1 MPILNPFQAAV
12 GGVLVILVFGI
23 VVEKHYVSRST
34 VFYNLL
40 SLILLLASIEI
51 SYLLLSGL
59 IIYLVLG
66 AVIMKLELKPLFP
79 AFGARAYG
87 SLALVLLLEGRKFI
101 PGIEGRG
108 VYETFGLLVMLWIAV
123 TFIVH
128 ILGHLYKK
136 HGLNI
141 F

>member
-1 MPILNPFQAAV
+1 MPLLNSYQAAV
-12 GGVLVILVFGI
+12 GGVIVVLFFGI

-40 SLILLLASIEI
+40 SFILLLASIEI

-59 IIYLVLG
+59 VIYLILG
-66 AVIMKLELKPLFP
+66 AAVMKLEIKPLFP

-108 VYETFGLLVMLWIAV
+108 VSKIFGLLIMLWIVV

-128 ILGHLYKK
+128 ILGYLYQK
-136 HGLNI
+136 HAWKI

>member
-1 MPILNPFQAAV
+1 MPLLNSFQAAL
-12 GGVLVILVFGI
+12 GGVIVILVFGI

-40 SLILLLASIEI
+40 SFILLLASIEI

-59 IIYLVLG
+59 ILYLVLG
-66 AVIMKLELKPLFP
+66 ALVMKLHLKRLFP

-101 PGIEGRG
+101 PGLEGRG
-108 VYETFGLLVMLWIAV
+108 IYETFVLLVLLWIVV
-123 TFIVH
+123 TSGVYFI
-128 ILGHLYKK
+128 GYLYKK
-136 HGLNI
+136 HGWKL

>member
-1 MPILNPFQAAV
+1 MPILNSFQAAV
-12 GGVLVILVFGI
+12 GGVLVILTFGI

-40 SLILLLASIEI
+40 SFILLLASIEI

-59 IIYLVLG
+59 IIYLFLG
-66 AVIMKLELKPLFP
+66 AVVMKLKIKPLFP

-87 SLALVLLLEGRKFI
+87 SLALVLLLEGRKFL

-108 VYETFGLLVMLWIAV
+108 IYETFGLLLVLWIVV
-123 TFIVH
+123 TAFVH
-128 ILGHLYKK
+128 LLGYLYKK
-136 HGLNI
+136 TSWRI

>member
-1 MPILNPFQAAV
+1 MPILNSFQAAV
-12 GGVLVILVFGI
+12 GGVLVILTFGI

-40 SLILLLASIEI
+40 SFILLLASIEI

-59 IIYLVLG
+59 IIYLALG
-66 AVIMKLELKPLFP
+66 AVVMKLEIKPLFP

-101 PGIEGRG
+101 PGIEGSG
-108 VYETFGLLVMLWIAV
+108 VYETFGLLILLWIVV
-123 TFIVH
+123 TGLVH
-128 ILGHLYKK
+128 LLGHLYQK
-136 HGLNI
+136 HGWRI

>member
-1 MPILNPFQAAV
+1 MPILNSFQAAV
-12 GGVLVILVFGI
+12 GGVIVILTFGI

-40 SLILLLASIEI
+40 SFILLLASIEI

-66 AVIMKLELKPLFP
+66 AVVMKLKLKPLFP

-101 PGIEGRG
+101 PGIERRG
-108 VYETFGLLVMLWIAV
+108 IYETFGLLVMLWILV
-123 TFIVH
+123 TVIVH

-136 HGLNI
+136 HGWKI

>member
-1 MPILNPFQAAV
+1 MPLLNSYQAAI
-12 GGVLVILVFGI
+12 GGVFVILIFGI
-23 VVEKHYVSRST
+23 VVEKHYVSKST

-40 SLILLLASIEI
+40 SFILLLASIEI

-59 IIYLVLG
+59 IIYLILG

-108 VYETFGLLVMLWIAV
+108 IYETFGLLLLLWILI
-123 TFIVH
+123 TFLVH
-128 ILGHLYKK
+128 LIGRWYRKQRW
-136 HGLNI
+136 NI

>member
-1 MPILNPFQAAV
+1 MPLLNSYQAAV
-12 GGVLVILVFGI
+12 GGVLVVLIFGV
-23 VVEKHYVSRST
+23 VVEKHYVSKST

-40 SLILLLASIEI
+40 SFILLLASIEI
-51 SYLLLSGL
+51 SNLLLSGL

-66 AVIMKLELKPLFP
+66 AAVMKLELKPLYP

-108 VYETFGLLVMLWIAV
+108 TYESFGLLLLLWIFV
-123 TFIVH
+123 TLIVH
-128 ILGHLYKK
+128 LIGRWYQKQHW
-136 HGLNI
+136 NI

>member
-1 MPILNPFQAAV
+1 MPLLNSFQAAV
-12 GGVLVILVFGI
+12 GGILVILTFGI

-40 SLILLLASIEI
+40 SFLLLLASIEI

-59 IIYLVLG
+59 IIYLVMG
-66 AVIMKLELKPLFP
+66 AVVMKLKVKFLYP

-101 PGIEGRG
+101 PGVEGRG
-108 VYETFGLLVMLWIAV
+108 IYETFGLLLLLWIVV
-123 TFIVH
+123 TTLVH
-128 ILGHLYKK
+128 LLGHLYKK
-136 HGLNI
+136 HGWKI

>member
-1 MPILNPFQAAV
+1 MPLLSSFQAAV

-40 SLILLLASIEI
+40 SFILLLASIEI

-59 IIYLVLG
+59 VIYLVLG
-66 AVIMKLELKPLFP
+66 AVVMKLELKPLFP
-79 AFGARAYG
+79 AFGARTYG

-108 VYETFGLLVMLWIAV
+108 VYETFGLLILLWILV
-123 TFIVH
+123 TGLVH
-128 ILGHLYKK
+128 LLGHLYKK
-136 HGLNI
+136 HGWKI